1 LAVSGANQHLT
12 PDLLEE
18 SEEGDPR
25 GEKRFP
31 VLAREEEEATAVLAS
46 PVGAVLKEAIQDLP
60 LPRSEFDEFTRTLAL

>member
-1 LAVSGANQHLT
+1 LSVSGANQHLT

-31 VLAREEEEATAVLAS
+31 VLAWKEEEATAVLAS
-46 PVGAVLKEAIQDLP
+46 PIGAVLKQAIQDLP
-60 LPRSEFDEFTRTLAL
+60 LPRAELNEFTRALAL